1 MSRLQEKRLALI
13 GAGNMG
19 FALLEGWA
27 GQGLQ
32 GQAVSIIE
40 PNQSTQLKNLCKN
53 KGFHLFSEPKS
64 PAPSD
69 AVVLAIKPQMLDAS
83 IQAAENFL
91 HSGAVL
97 ISILA
102 GKSIRDLSA
111 RFPQVRSIVRAMPN
125 TPAAVGRGMTGL
137 YANDATN
144 PQQRDLT
151 ESLLKPI
158 SQIEWLSQ
166 EKEIDML
173 TAISGSGPA
182 YVFYLVESLAAAG
195 VKLGL
200 SSALSQRLAR
210 ATIEGAGELLHQMP
224 DVSAEELRKR
234 VTSPGGTTAAA
245 LAILMKDDGLSLVLD
260 QAVSAARKRAE
271 ELAG

>member
-40 PNQSTQLKNLCKN
+40 PNPSTQLKNLCKN
-53 KGFHLFSEPKS
+53 KGFHLFLDPKS

-111 RFPQVRSIVRAMPN
+111 RFPHVRSIVRAMPN

>member
-1 MSRLQEKRLALI
+1 MSRLQERRLALI

-32 GQAVSIIE
+32 GKAVTIID
-40 PNQSTQLKNLCKN
+40 PHPSAQLQTLCKN
-53 KGFHLFSEPKS
+53 KGFDLFTEAQSS
-64 PAPSD
+64 LPSD

-83 IQAAENFL
+83 IRTAEYFL

-102 GKSIRDLSA
+102 GKSINNLSA
-111 RFPQVRSIVRAMPN
+111 RFPQVTSIVRAMPN

-137 YANDATN
+137 YANDATSAE
-144 PQQRDLT
+144 QRDLT

-158 SQIEWLSQ
+158 SKIEWLSQ
-166 EKEIDML
+166 ENEIDIL

-182 YVFYLVESLAAAG
+182 YVFYLVECLAAAG
-195 VKLGL
+195 VKQGL
-200 SSALSQRLAR
+200 SPALSQKLAR
-210 ATIEGAGELLHQMP
+210 ATIEGAGELLYQLP

-245 LAILMKDDGLSLVLD
+245 LAILMKDDGLSLVLE
-260 QAVSAARKRAE
+260 QAVSAAKRRAE
-271 ELAG
+271 ELGG